1 MPCGELVLGRPEG
14 QPDAL
19 ESDQS
24 RDDGGMEDG
33 EAGEVGERDAPD
45 AGVPREKP
53 TALDGAFKR
62 VPGSNVGIAAAAD

>member
-33 EAGEVGERDAPD
+33 EAGRDGGSETRQTQESPGKSQQHLMEPSRACQEV
-45 AGVPREKP
+45 
-53 TALDGAFKR
+53 T
-62 VPGSNVGIAAAAD
+62 